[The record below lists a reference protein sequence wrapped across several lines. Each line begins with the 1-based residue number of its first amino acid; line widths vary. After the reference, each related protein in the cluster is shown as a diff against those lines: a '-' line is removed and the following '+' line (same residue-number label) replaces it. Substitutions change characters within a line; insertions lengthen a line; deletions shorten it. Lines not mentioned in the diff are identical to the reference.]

1 MMTLLVTVFL
11 VVFISAMCSLF
22 EAVLYSTPAS
32 HIESLAQAG
41 RPSGRIFRKLRDKVD
56 EPITAILS
64 LNTISNTGGAAVAGM
79 VAATV
84 LEPNGKIWFNVL
96 FTLLILFLAEVIPK
110 TIGVI
115 YSRTLT
121 GLVAR
126 PLRLL
131 VVVFSPVVWLV
142 GRVTR
147 LVAAGKPQQQSVSSE
162 EIVLM
167 AQLGIRRGVIAK
179 DEALVIENIL
189 SLQKKT
195 VGEVMTP
202 RTVLFSLNG
211 QDTVAEAFADLRIL
225 AHSRIPVYF
234 EDREDVG
241 GIVHSRDVIA
251 AVAKDRQQVL
261 IESLMEPVHFVLE
274 KTSLNKIL
282 KMFLERGE
290 HLFIA
295 LDEFGG
301 LAGLITLEDIL
312 EEILG
317 REIVDEF
324 DQVTDMRQLAR
335 TRREEVL
342 TGPGQ
347 PQL

>member
-1 MMTLLVTVFL
+1 MMALLITVFL
-11 VVFISAMCSLF
+11 VVFISAMCSLC
-22 EAVLYSTPAS
+22 EAILYSTPAS
-32 HIESLAQAG
+32 HVESLVQEG
-41 RPSGRIFRKLRDKVD
+41 KPSGRVFRKLREKVD

-64 LNTISNTGGAAVAGM
+64 LNTIANTGGAAVAGM

-84 LEPNGKIWFNVL
+84 LEPNGKIVFNVL
-96 FTLLILFLAEVIPK
+96 FTLLILFFSEVIPK
-110 TIGVI
+110 TVGVI
-115 YSRTLT
+115 YSRTLAA
-121 GLVAR
+121 LIAR

-131 VVVFSPVVWLV
+131 VVSFSPVVWLV
-142 GRVTR
+142 GKVTR
-147 LVAAGKPQQQSVSSE
+147 LVAAGKQEQQSISSE

-167 AQLGIRRGVIAK
+167 AQLGIRRGVIHK

-202 RTVLFSLNG
+202 RTVLFSLSG
-211 QDTVAEAFADLRIL
+211 QDTVAQAFVDSKLL
-225 AHSRIPVYF
+225 SHSRIPVYF
-234 EDREDVG
+234 EDREDIG
-241 GIVHSRDVIA
+241 GIVHSRDVLA
-251 AVAKDRQQVL
+251 AVAADRQEVL
-261 IESLMEPVHFVLE
+261 LESLMEPVHFVLE
-274 KTSLNKIL
+274 KSSLNKIL

-301 LAGLITLEDIL
+301 LAGVITLEDIL

-335 TRREEVL
+335 TRREKVL
-342 TGPGQ
+342 TGQGELQ
-347 PQL
+347 P